1 MILGTPEFRMGTPE
15 GQPAFLH
22 GSAWDVF
29 AACWKLF
36 GLWSGDG
43 RSHWWVS
50 VVGGGWSG
58 SRRWDNEA
66 SKSVPRIS
74 FAFLVE
80 K

>member
-29 AACWKLF
+29 VACWKLF

-43 RSHWWVS
+43 RSRWWVS
-50 VVGGGWSG
+50 VWGEGGVVVGGGTMKPAKVFPG
-58 SRRWDNEA
+58 
-66 SKSVPRIS
+66 
-74 FAFLVE
+74 FLLLF
-80 K
+80 